1 MTKKNN
7 EPLTHVIVNAGFR
20 GFRALAA
27 YNKGR
32 FKLIGNRFT
41 IPHDTIP
48 YTVGSNLRIQQ
59 H

>member
-7 EPLTHVIVNAGFR
+7 DPLTHGIVLAGFR
-20 GFRALAA
+20 GFRAFAA
-27 YNKGR
+27 YKKGR
-32 FKLIGNRFT
+32 FKLIGNRFL

-48 YTVGSNLRIQQ
+48 YTVGSSLRIQR